1 MYAPA
6 ETSRTILDLL
16 NQSLRR
22 VLQLAD
28 VRENLL
34 VLGIYPEAS
43 TPAELAR
50 KGNEKIDFLGKA
62 IPLIGLQ
69 PQ

>member
-1 MYAPA
+1 
-6 ETSRTILDLL
+6 LL

-28 VRENLL
+28 VREKLL
-34 VLGIYPEAS
+34 VLGIYPEAT

-50 KGNEKIDFLGKA
+50 NGNEEIDFLGKA